1 MRRKKLQGA
10 RPGGR
15 IRFRSVAVPAA
26 AIKTM
31 RRIFVEEKLMGFAEP
46 RQLGVELA
54 HFIGWRV
61 FIELTEMALDRARHI
76 GRKCRRSRTITPI
89 LVGSAAIEI
98 DGGLERFCC
107 CGGEKRDAPAHAKPD
122 DAEP

>member
-26 AIKTM
+26 PIKTM

-46 RQLGVELA
+46 RKLGVELP
-54 HFIGWRV
+54 HFIRGRV
-61 FIELTEMALDRARHI
+61 FIQLTEMAFDRARDI
-76 GRKCRRSRTITPI
+76 GRECRRGGTTPQ
-89 LVGSAAIEI
+89 LL
-98 DGGLERFCC
+98 GG
-107 CGGEKRDAPAHAKPD
+107 PAGVKINRGF
-122 DAEP
+122 E